1 MIDAERILVVAPHP
15 DDEVVGCGG
24 TLALAAA
31 RGAVIHVVVVFDG
44 ALGDPARRYPDQDYP
59 ERRQREALRA
69 GAHLG
74 VERYT
79 FWGLPEGHLATDAEL
94 DAGAARLAE
103 LVAEFAPD
111 VILTPWDED
120 DHVDHRTV
128 ARAVERL
135 VDQHAFRGEVWGFE
149 VWSHLAP
156 EQLVDVSS
164 VWTAKLAALRAHE
177 SQLAYGDLEGQMTA
191 LASRLGAGL
200 LEGFARLGEAA

>member
-31 RGAVIHVVVVFDG
+31 RGALIQVVVVFDG
-44 ALGDPARRYPDQDYP
+44 ALGDPERRFTDADYP
-59 ERRQREALRA
+59 ARRQREAVRA

-79 FWGLPEGHLATDAEL
+79 FWGLPEGHLASDAEL

-103 LVAEFAPD
+103 LVAEFEPD
-111 VILTPWDED
+111 VILAPWAED

-135 VDQHAFRGEVWGFE
+135 AQRHAFTGEVWGFE

-156 EQLVDVSS
+156 VQLVDVSS
-164 VWTAKLAALRAHE
+164 VWADKVAALRAHE
-177 SQLAYGDLEGQMTA
+177 SQLAYTDLEGRMTT
-191 LASRLGAGL
+191 LASRWGAGL
-200 LEGFARLGEAA
+200 LEGFARLGAAA